1 MFKVPNKFRIRNG
14 FMQSTDAAGN
24 NGAFVVRSLKLKHAL
39 HVIASDQEGWE
50 HVSVSRPDRCPSWE
64 EMSFIKDLFWDD
76 EDFVVQM
83 HPPKVDYVNYHPYCL
98 HLWRKT
104 GTNDFC
110 ERPPSSFV
118 GNIKEKYEQDKRFK
132 EQG

>member
-1 MFKVPNKFRIRNG
+1 MFKVPDKYRIKTGLLGTTNE
-14 FMQSTDAAGN
+14 AGN
-24 NGAFVVRSLKLKHAL
+24 NGAFLVRSLKLKNPL
-39 HVIASDQEGWE
+39 HVIASDEEGWE

-83 HPPKVDYVNYHPYCL
+83 HPPKVDYVNYHQYCL
-98 HLWRKT
+98 HLWRKA
-104 GTNDFC
+104 GTNEYC

-118 GNIKEKYEQDKRFK
+118 GQPKFINQIKSAFH
-132 EQG
+132 GN